1 MSIYASL
8 PPIRAFAYVDSASRP
23 ERGERRTT
31 TISLATVPR
40 HITRTAVIRMRVS
53 EDIGGGFTQD
63 TSCIL
68 DRRAA
73 RELLDQLIAVLDD
86 AVDPGGNRLAPLARR

>member
-1 MSIYASL
+1 
-8 PPIRAFAYVDSASRP
+8 
-23 ERGERRTT
+23 
-31 TISLATVPR
+31 
-40 HITRTAVIRMRVS
+40 MRVS

-63 TSCIL
+63 TACIL